1 MKVHGIT
8 YQVDENFKGGNY
20 ELIISDVTQGIAP
33 EKRMLEQKIELVVI
47 DPEELAAQQAA
58 AAAAAGAKGGAK
70 KK

>member
-8 YQVDENFKGGNY
+8 YQVDEQFKGGTY
-20 ELIISDVTQGIAP
+20 EIIVRDITKGIAP
-33 EKRMLEQKIELVVI
+33 EKRMQEQRIELVVI

-58 AAAAAGAKGGAK
+58 AAAAAGAKGAK

>member
-8 YQVDENFKGGNY
+8 YQVDEQFKGGTY
-20 ELIISDVTQGIAP
+20 EIVVRDITQGIAP
-33 EKRMLEQKIELVVI
+33 EKRMQEQRIELVVI

-58 AAAAAGAKGGAK
+58 AAAAAGAKGAK